1 MKKTGTETKII
12 VDITS
17 AKNINDVYATF
28 AIAKFNKLNEV
39 EKDLLRKIIV
49 GNYFNELYDYCDSI
63 DCENC
68 EIEGIDGTIRNLIF
82 SNEYGINSSR
92 GIKLDKSR
100 TLTWRV

>member
-68 EIEGIDGTIRNLIF
+68 EIEGIDGTIKISAKKPNIFKRIWNKLFKRN
-82 SNEYGINSSR
+82 
-92 GIKLDKSR
+92 KA
-100 TLTWRV
+100 

>member
-17 AKNINDVYATF
+17 AKNITDVYAAF

-68 EIEGIDGTIRNLIF
+68 EIEGIDGTIKISAKKPNIFKRIWNKLFKRN
-82 SNEYGINSSR
+82 
-92 GIKLDKSR
+92 KA
-100 TLTWRV
+100 